1 MSVIASLRTFWVTF
15 KIGVRTSAESKT
27 NVVFSLLTAAVSILV
42 LLGVYRIAMEKTGSI
57 AGMTYVTAMWSL
69 SMYNIHWAVGTRNL
83 FKDITNDIK
92 SGAVETRLVRPASY
106 LWTTIFFR
114 IGKNFP
120 MFIIHTLF
128 SFGLLISVV
137 GFPAGYISTVWLLSV
152 AATFLLGTT
161 TGIFMYVS
169 VGLTAFW
176 LQEATPVM
184 WIVDKA
190 VMILGGSF
198 VPIAFFPPVLRL
210 ISERSPFGAILA
222 FSQAFAPDFLSR
234 LPLIVASQCTWLVIL
249 GVGCAGVW
257 RLARRRIAVNGG

>member
-1 MSVIASLRTFWVTF
+1 MSAIASLRTFWVTL
-15 KIGVRTSAESKT
+15 KIGVRTSAENKT
-27 NVVFSLLTAAVSILV
+27 NVIFSLLTAAVSILV

-69 SMYNIHWAVGTRNL
+69 SMYNIHWAAGTRNL

-92 SGAVETRLVRPASY
+92 SGVVETRLVRPTHY
-106 LWTTIFFR
+106 LWTTISYR
-114 IGKNFP
+114 LGKHLP

-128 SFGLLISVV
+128 SFGLLTFAI
-137 GFPAGYISTVWLLSV
+137 GFPAGYVSWGWIISVIL
-152 AATFLLGTT
+152 TFLLGTT
-161 TGIFMYVS
+161 AGIFMYAS

-176 LQEATPVM
+176 LQEAVPVM

-198 VPIAFFPPVLRL
+198 VPIAFFPPLLRL

-234 LPLIVASQCTWLVIL
+234 LPMIVASQCVWLVIL
-249 GVGCAGVW
+249 GGGCVTIWHFA
-257 RLARRRIAVNGG
+257 LRRVTINGG